1 MQLETDD
8 ELSLIPVLHEVVK
21 LSNGLKTKE
30 RKRSQLIVGYIVT
43 FQAGIKCHPVL
54 YFYVC

>member
-8 ELSLIPVLHEVVK
+8 ELSLIPGLHEVVK

-30 RKRSQLIVGYIVT
+30 TASINCGLHCNISSWY
-43 FQAGIKCHPVL
+43 
-54 YFYVC
+54 